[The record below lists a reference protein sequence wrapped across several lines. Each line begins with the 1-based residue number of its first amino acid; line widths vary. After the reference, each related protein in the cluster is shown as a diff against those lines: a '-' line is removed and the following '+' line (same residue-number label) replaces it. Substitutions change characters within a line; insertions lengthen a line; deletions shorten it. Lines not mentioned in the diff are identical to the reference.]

1 MRIDVLTIF
10 PRLFETVF
18 SWGVISRAIER
29 EIIFFRAVDIR
40 DFTEDRHRT
49 TDDYPFGGGSG
60 LVMKAEP
67 ILKAVESLSD
77 EGTKPYVIYASPQGK
92 VFDNNKAQQLSRLE
106 SIAFICGRYE
116 GIDERVMNV
125 VDEELSVGDFVLS
138 GGEVPAMLMIEAI
151 SRFVPGVVGD
161 MESVINDSF
170 FSELLDHPH
179 YTRPRELNG
188 MKVPDE
194 LLSGNHEMIEI
205 YRRIESLKRTM
216 ERRPDVF
223 LKHDFDLTDKK
234 ALLALFK
241 ELKRD
246 AE

>member
-67 ILKAVESLSD
+67 ILKAVESLSE

-92 VFDNNKAQQLSRLE
+92 AFDNNKAQELSRLE
-106 SIAFICGRYE
+106 SIAFICGRY
-116 GIDERVMNV
+116 
-125 VDEELSVGDFVLS
+125 
-138 GGEVPAMLMIEAI
+138 
-151 SRFVPGVVGD
+151 
-161 MESVINDSF
+161 
-170 FSELLDHPH
+170 
-179 YTRPRELNG
+179 
-188 MKVPDE
+188 
-194 LLSGNHEMIEI
+194 
-205 YRRIESLKRTM
+205 
-216 ERRPDVF
+216 
-223 LKHDFDLTDKK
+223 
-234 ALLALFK
+234 
-241 ELKRD
+241 
-246 AE
+246 